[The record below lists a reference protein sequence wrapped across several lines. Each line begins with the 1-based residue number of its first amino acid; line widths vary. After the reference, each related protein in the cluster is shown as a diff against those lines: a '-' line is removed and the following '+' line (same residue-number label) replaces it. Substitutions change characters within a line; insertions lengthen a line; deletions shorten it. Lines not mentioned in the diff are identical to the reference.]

1 LQQLGEKKYVT
12 ELAAHHPGW
21 EVAKYVFAKQSTVEQ
36 SLGLTYEWRQPA
48 TTTTTATELYISPLS
63 YFGEQR
69 NPFQHEYRSYP
80 VDMGMLQQDIIRVTL
95 TLPPGYVAELPKPV
109 TLALPNDGGRYMYAA
124 TSTSPN
130 TVQLVSRLTFDKP
143 VYSAVEYGALRE
155 LYRLLLA
162 KQAEA
167 LVIKKAG

>member
-1 LQQLGEKKYVT
+1 
-12 ELAAHHPGW
+12 
-21 EVAKYVFAKQSTVEQ
+21 VASYVFAKQNAVEQ

-48 TTTTTATELYISPLS
+48 ATTTTAAELYLNPLS
-63 YFGEQR
+63 YFGVQR
-69 NPFQHEYRSYP
+69 NPFQHENRNYP

-109 TLALPNDGGRYMYAA
+109 SLALPNNGGRYMYSA
-124 TSTSPN
+124 TSTNPT

-167 LVIKKAG
+167 IIIKKAG